1 MEILFRALICFVF
14 LLSCHFIFL
23 QDNSKVIRAFFL
35 TLFWQVIEKEAKN
48 FIDESFKTLR
58 SAEAAFDMLLKFKH
72 IRSREA
78 INRQMMMK
86 FNDIL
91 AQYCKEVTEKKS
103 MAAVAVKIH
112 LAKCHLSF
120 KSKFRET
127 VAFPQTSMS
136 SNQVR

>member
-1 MEILFRALICFVF
+1 MFV
-14 LLSCHFIFL
+14 C
-23 QDNSKVIRAFFL
+23 
-35 TLFWQVIEKEAKN
+35 FWQVIEKEAKN

-91 AQYCKEVTEKKS
+91 AQYCKEVTEKES
-103 MAAVAVKIH
+103 VAVVAVKIH
-112 LAKCHLSF
+112 LAKCKQLDH
-120 KSKFRET
+120 T
-127 VAFPQTSMS
+127 VVFLI
-136 SNQVR
+136 

>member
-1 MEILFRALICFVF
+1 MVCFASFLTFCFLWDKYRGLRVF
-14 LLSCHFIFL
+14 CFCF
-23 QDNSKVIRAFFL
+23 FFL
-35 TLFWQVIEKEAKN
+35 AYFVCFWQVIEKEAKN

-91 AQYCKEVTEKKS
+91 AQYCKEVTEKN
-103 MAAVAVKIH
+103 
-112 LAKCHLSF
+112 LWLL
-120 KSKFRET
+120 
-127 VAFPQTSMS
+127 
-136 SNQVR
+136 